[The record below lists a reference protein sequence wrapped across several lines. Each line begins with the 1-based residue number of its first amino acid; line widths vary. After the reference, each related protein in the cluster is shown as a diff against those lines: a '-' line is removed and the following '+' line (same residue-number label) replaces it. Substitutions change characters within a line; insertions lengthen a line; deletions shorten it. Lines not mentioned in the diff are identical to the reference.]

1 MFYFIF
7 EKKNQFSDVFFVNIS
22 MELFFELFMFCMKNF
37 FLIAL
42 IDGYDFYVN

>member
-1 MFYFIF
+1 M
-7 EKKNQFSDVFFVNIS
+7 N
-22 MELFFELFMFCMKNF
+22 LFFELFMFCKINF